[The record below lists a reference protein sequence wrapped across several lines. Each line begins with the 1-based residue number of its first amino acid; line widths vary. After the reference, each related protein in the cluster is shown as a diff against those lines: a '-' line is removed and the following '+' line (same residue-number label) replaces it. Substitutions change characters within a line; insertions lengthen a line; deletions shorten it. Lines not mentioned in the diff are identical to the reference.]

1 MKFMIGIYKIENKHN
16 GMVYIGKSKNIM
28 QRWATHEQALS
39 KHNHHSAKLQNDYDK
54 YGGIEAFD
62 FSIVE
67 TCAASELTE
76 LEKFYIEKYDSINS
90 GYNGNEID
98 AAKERNEI
106 VLTNN
111 SYKELQNR
119 LGNSCLMTYFYLRFN
134 ADDNNKIILNQT
146 LLADYFGVNTI
157 TISKHIRSL
166 IDNGFIKNIGKSGLY
181 NKYEILI

>member
-1 MKFMIGIYKIENKHN
+1 MIGIYKIENKYN

-28 QRWATHEQALS
+28 QRWATHEQALN
-39 KHNHHSAKLQNDYDK
+39 KHNHHSIKLQKDYDEC
-54 YGGIEAFD
+54 GGIEAFD

-67 TCAASELTE
+67 TCTASELTE

-98 AAKERNEI
+98 TKQERSEI
-106 VLTNN
+106 ILTNN

-134 ADDNNKIILNQT
+134 ADDNNKITLNQT
-146 LLADYFGVNTI
+146 LLADYFGVNTL
-157 TISKHIRSL
+157 TVSKHIRSL
-166 IDNGFIKNIGKSGLY
+166 IDNGFIKSIGKSGLY